1 MQQICIYRLWIDS
14 ESNSESIHNMSNI
27 FIFFLSSLKDGLK
40 FIVANN
46 QCRNFYLA
54 LEIIKMFE
62 NRSTIKCNYLNIIK
76 CSIVKFCYE
85 GYGGNFKWEFLRREF
100 NEKRNEE
107 YINNFLNKDRIKSS
121 IFGAVF
127 ILKFYFHC

>member
-1 MQQICIYRLWIDS
+1 MQLPKYNL
-14 ESNSESIHNMSNI
+14 
-27 FIFFLSSLKDGLK
+27 
-40 FIVANN
+40 
-46 QCRNFYLA
+46 
-54 LEIIKMFE
+54 
-62 NRSTIKCNYLNIIK
+62 K

-85 GYGGNFKWEFLRREF
+85 GYGGNFKQ
-100 NEKRNEE
+100 RNEE